1 MSRGKAST
9 CAHVYLEGP
18 GYSCFQAVRMSARRR
33 GCIRIYPLLGTQ
45 ERPIASRLQIRA
57 MRTEYVGG
65 KAAADNWSLQ
75 GTLLRFRI
83 ELAAILALDRCG
95 WDLADR
101 LHISRLIASSE
112 IYDAGL
118 RRLIVELVANTSRFS
133 TWTEGS

>member
-1 MSRGKAST
+1 M
-9 CAHVYLEGP
+9 
-18 GYSCFQAVRMSARRR
+18 
-33 GCIRIYPLLGTQ
+33 
-45 ERPIASRLQIRA
+45 
-57 MRTEYVGG
+57 EYFGG
-65 KAAADNWSLQ
+65 KAAADNRSLQ